1 MANAKAIILTDKDY
15 AYLQSLTR
23 QRTIQAQVVER
34 AKILVYKAQGDAN
47 QTIADRLD
55 ININTVKLCL
65 NKYKSG
71 GIQEALSDGQRKGR
85 PVEIT
90 DDSVSWIINIACQR
104 PADLGYSQEL
114 WTLKNLHAHIQNHA
128 AEAGFPRLAAI
139 TKPMEQKILSRNELK
154 PFKIKY
160 YCEKR
165 DPDFEQK
172 MHDVLLVYR
181 QVSLQFDE
189 NGGIIIPENEPLVH
203 TVSCDEKPGIQAVAT
218 TGAGLCPT
226 TETGCVYRD
235 AEYKRLGTLSL
246 LAGID
251 LLTGMA
257 IPVVS
262 ETHKSCDFITPK
274 KNWMK
279 HIPRVTLYA

>member
-1 MANAKAIILTDKDY
+1 MDHQYRLPASCRLGIFPGTLDTEKLTCPHPKPRSRSWLSPAGCHNETDG
-15 AYLQSLTR
+15 T
-23 QRTIQAQVVER
+23 E
-34 AKILVYKAQGDAN
+34 
-47 QTIADRLD
+47 
-55 ININTVKLCL
+55 NTL
-65 NKYKSG
+65 
-71 GIQEALSDGQRKGR
+71 
-85 PVEIT
+85 
-90 DDSVSWIINIACQR
+90 
-104 PADLGYSQEL
+104 
-114 WTLKNLHAHIQNHA
+114 
-128 AEAGFPRLAAI
+128 
-139 TKPMEQKILSRNELK
+139 
-154 PFKIKY
+154 
-160 YCEKR
+160 
-165 DPDFEQK
+165 
-172 MHDVLLVYR
+172 HDVLLVYR

-218 TGAGLCPT
+218 TGAGLRPT